1 MSAPLLA
8 PLQHSL
14 SEPLVP
20 AASEAARPGNAVV
33 PNAAGR
39 VGAAGKP
46 VTGVPV
52 GGGPS
57 GSSWHTDTSPGT
69 YPNPNAPSSGQ
80 GRPPAV

>member
-1 MSAPLLA
+1 
-8 PLQHSL
+8 
-14 SEPLVP
+14 
-20 AASEAARPGNAVV
+20 VV
-33 PNAAGR
+33 PDAAVR

-57 GSSWHTDTSPGT
+57 GSSWHTDTLPGT